1 MRFREN
7 TRPFLTAFSYASLT
21 DVVLQLLIF
30 FLLSSVFVIQ
40 SGVKVQLPKAVTGE
54 KGTKAQIVVS
64 VNAEGM
70 FFLNTNGV
78 SREQL
83 LEGVRGLLR
92 EQSDQVVVIQADKSV
107 SLQLAVEAMDVVKS
121 AGGTKFLIATEP
133 VE

>member
-1 MRFREN
+1 MRFRSSSQ
-7 TRPFLTAFSYASLT
+7 TYMAAFSYASLT

-30 FLLSSVFVIQ
+30 FLLSSTFVIQ

-54 KGTKAQIVVS
+54 KGTKAQIVVT
-64 VNAEGM
+64 VNAEGTM
-70 FFLNTNGV
+70 FLNAKQV

-83 LEGVRGLLR
+83 LEGVRGLLNS
-92 EQSDQVVVIQADKSV
+92 QTDQIVVIQADKTV

-121 AGGTKFLIATEP
+121 AGGSKFLIATEP